1 MIWISLISVLLVGQ
15 SDLPG
20 SQVTLP
26 GSQVTIDDRLLPR
39 SRDDRPDQMTLP
51 GSQVTID
58 EAIVKARIIVVAEL
72 ETYQFRTHQYSQSL
86 GLREYMHQA
95 RFKIST
101 TLKGE
106 AKSKDMD
113 DLAMS
118 AALQR
123 KERLPQPKEEGI
135 YFFDDFEKRLNAV
148 KVLPK
153 TEKNLEI
160 VRRAIQARAASTK

>member
-1 MIWISLISVLLVGQ
+1 MIWMSLISVLLVGQ

-20 SQVTLP
+20 SQVTPRTSVSTVRPSAAGQSALP
-26 GSQVTIDDRLLPR
+26 ASQV
-39 SRDDRPDQMTLP
+39 TLP

-72 ETYQFRTHQYSQSL
+72 ETYQFRTHQYSQRL
-86 GLREYMHQA
+86 GLGECMHQA

-123 KERLPQPKEEGI
+123 KENLPQPKEEGI
-135 YFFDDFEKRLNAV
+135 YFLDDFEKRLNAV

-160 VRRAIQARAASTK
+160 VRRAIQARAALTK